1 MVCLQA
7 KQVTGVPHPAR
18 PQRPQRPQSVD
29 STDLFEAK
37 ARRSSK
43 HEQRQADYAIMA
55 GSTAQEAMR

>member
-1 MVCLQA
+1 MVSLQA
-7 KQVTGVPHPAR
+7 KQVTGVPHPA
-18 PQRPQRPQSVD
+18 RPQRPQSVD